1 MRKESIKTTDYS
13 PWFLA
18 RNRKIGLQQNRI
30 STERA
35 SQKEQ
40 NGTNF
45 SFIAPSSEELWMRK
59 ESTPEL
65 L

>member
-1 MRKESIKTTDYS
+1 MDYS
-13 PWFLA
+13 PWFDFCES
-18 RNRKIGLQQNRI
+18 KKSSEKTIP
-30 STERA
+30 SERP

-45 SFIAPSSEELWMRK
+45 SFIAPSSEELHVYM
-59 ESTPEL
+59 SVQIFINPL